1 MTKEPGKEGEAVGEI
16 ENEKT
21 GTAKSVNPLPGGQT
35 LPPILA
41 QRGAAGFWLAVVLT
55 GAGTGLAAAALTG
68 LLEVVQQLVWSGN
81 GLDVLHAATH
91 APAWRHLAALAG
103 AGLMTAAG
111 QLLLTRLSSGNGIDI
126 TAAIWFQ
133 AGRLPALRTLGS
145 AILSVIIVGM
155 GAALGRE
162 GAPKQAGAVIAN
174 VVSDRARLSDE
185 QRRLLVACGAGAG
198 MAAAYGVPLGGALFS
213 LEVLRGALALRFV
226 LPSLLTA
233 IVATGVSWAFLP
245 DMPTYVIPL
254 YKGSISSVGWA
265 LVAGP
270 IVGLVSVLY
279 VRAVAWADAHK
290 PVGWSRL
297 WAPIVVLGL
306 LGAASILFPQ
316 LLGNGRDV
324 AELAFTGQL
333 SPLLLGSLLLL
344 RPLATV
350 ACLGSGAPGGLFTPS
365 LAIGAMLGGL
375 LGVPWS
381 WLWPGVPPGLFALAG
396 SAAMLAATTQG
407 PISAIVLVTELT
419 GFARA
424 AILPLLLAVT
434 TATLIARTI
443 EPRSIYDARLSDT
456 QVRDRQRARNSA
468 MEESPT

>member
-1 MTKEPGKEGEAVGEI
+1 
-16 ENEKT
+16 
-21 GTAKSVNPLPGGQT
+21 LPGGQK

-41 QRGAAGFWLAVVLT
+41 RRGAAGFWLAVILT

-68 LLEVVQQLVWSGN
+68 LLEAAQQFVWGGD
-81 GLDVLHAATH
+81 GLDVLQAAAH
-91 APAWRHLAALAG
+91 APPWRHLAALVG
-103 AGLMTAAG
+103 AGLITAAG

-133 AGRLPALRTLGS
+133 AGRLPAWRTLGS

-155 GAALGRE
+155 GVALGRE

-174 VVSDRARLSDE
+174 AMSDRVRLSDE

-245 DMPTYVIPL
+245 DLPTYIIPL
-254 YKGSISSVGWA
+254 TKGSISSVAWA

-270 IVGLVSVLY
+270 VVGLFSVLY

-290 PVGWSRL
+290 PVGWRRL
-297 WAPIVVLGL
+297 GAPILVLGM
-306 LGAASILFPQ
+306 LGAASIPFPQ

-333 SPLLLGSLLLL
+333 TPLLLGLLLLL

-350 ACLGSGAPGGLFTPS
+350 LCLGSGAPGGLFTPS

-381 WLWPGVPPGLFALAG
+381 WLWPGVPPGLFALVG

-407 PISAIVLVTELT
+407 PISAVVLVMELT

-424 AILPLLLAVT
+424 AVLPLLLAVT

-443 EPRSIYDARLSDT
+443 EPRSIYDARLSNS
-456 QVRDRQRARNSA
+456 QVRDRQRARNRA